1 MHLGSKL
8 CKDTVFEERSKN
20 SFGLIIRK
28 EVLPI
33 SKINRMC
40 LDVR

>member
-1 MHLGSKL
+1 MYLRSKS
-8 CKDTVFEERSKN
+8 CKDTVFEERSQN

-33 SKINRMC
+33 GKIRGC
-40 LDVR
+40 V